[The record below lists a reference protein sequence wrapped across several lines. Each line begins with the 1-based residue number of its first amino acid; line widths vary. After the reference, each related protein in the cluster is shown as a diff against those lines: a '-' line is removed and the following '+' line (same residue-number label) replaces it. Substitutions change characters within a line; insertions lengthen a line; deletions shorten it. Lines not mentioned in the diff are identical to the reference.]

1 MDTSYIILFVGIALL
16 SYIVQANLKAKFE
29 KFSKIPIGGGMTG
42 RDIAEKMLRDNG
54 IYDVKVTSTS
64 GTLTDHYNPMNQTVN
79 LSEGVYNS
87 CSVAAAAV
95 APSHGSHRQESQ
107 T

>member
-42 RDIAEKMLRDNG
+42 RDIAEKMLRQL
-54 IYDVKVTSTS
+54 I
-64 GTLTDHYNPMNQTVN
+64 
-79 LSEGVYNS
+79 
-87 CSVAAAAV
+87 CS
-95 APSHGSHRQESQ
+95 
-107 T
+107 